1 VNTVDDHTHLAALS
15 NGVRVLVLR
24 TPQRQTLELS
34 VFVHTGSQ
42 HESPRDSGI
51 SHVVEHMAFKG
62 SATRDCQRI
71 NLDAE
76 MLGAQVNA
84 HTDKDHSA
92 FHMSGLACDAV
103 ALLRMLADIV
113 LTPTFPAD
121 ELERERQVI
130 LHEYLE
136 DEDDPLSVA
145 FRLFD
150 KTSWGAHPLALPVI
164 GSRRNIERFG
174 RDELQHYVQRQYTGA
189 NLVVAVAGDVSPELI
204 VREAEAC
211 FGALP
216 RGHDNAVAAPQWV
229 GGLCSR
235 ALSGTPQTHAVLGFP
250 IPGLRGTHAP
260 AVVAATLLGDGM
272 SSPLMDELRER
283 RGLVYYA
290 ACSADLLDSAG
301 QFVIEASTS
310 PQRLDEFFEHTVR
323 LLLEQA
329 GQVDSLQLAR
339 ARRQLIVRHLR
350 RQDQPAQRLETA
362 ALDLFASGRV
372 RRSDEQ
378 LAALQDVG
386 AEQVREAVA
395 RMLAAGAAVAVVG
408 KLPRGAAERLRGLAQ
423 PILRPEAAAAAAP
436 ARRRHFGA
444 RTGRGART
452 APS

>member
-1 VNTVDDHTHLAALS
+1 MNTVDDHTFFATLA

-24 TPQRQTLELS
+24 TPQRRTLELS

-42 HESPRDSGI
+42 HESARDSGI
-51 SHVVEHMAFKG
+51 SHMVEHMAFKG

-92 FHMSGLACDAV
+92 FHMSGLADDAV

-130 LHEYLE
+130 LHEYLD
-136 DEDDPLSVA
+136 DEDDLLSVA

-150 KTSWGAHPLALPVI
+150 KGCWGAHALALPVI
-164 GSRRNIERFG
+164 GTRRNIERFT
-174 RDELQHYVQRQYTGA
+174 RDELRAYVQRQYTGA
-189 NLVVAVAGDVSPELI
+189 NLLVAVAGDVDAQAI
-204 VREAEAC
+204 AREAERC

-216 RGHDNAVAAPQWV
+216 HGAANQVAAPLWH
-229 GGLCSR
+229 GGLSTR
-235 ALSGTPQTHAVLGFP
+235 TLSGTPQTHAVLGFP
-250 IPGLRGTHAP
+250 IPGLGGAHTP
-260 AVVAATLLGDGM
+260 AVVAAALLGDGM

-290 ACSADLLDSAG
+290 ACSADVLELAG

-310 PQRLDEFFEHTVR
+310 PQRLDEFFAETQR
-323 LLLEQA
+323 LLLAHAQA
-329 GQVDSLQLAR
+329 VDAAQLAR
-339 ARRQLIVRHLR
+339 ARRQLLVRHLR
-350 RQDQPAQRLETA
+350 RQDQPAQRLEQA
-362 ALDLFASGRV
+362 ALELFATGRV

-378 LAALQDVG
+378 LEALQSASAD
-386 AEQVREAVA
+386 AVREAFA
-395 RMLAAGAAVAVVG
+395 RMLEAGAAIAVAG
-408 KLPRGAAERLRGLAQ
+408 KLPRGAGERLRKLAR
-423 PILRPEAAAAAAP
+423 PLLRAPGTPERP
-436 ARRRHFGA
+436 PPGRRRHFGA
-444 RTGRGART
+444 RTPPA
-452 APS
+452 

>member
-1 VNTVDDHTHLAALS
+1 MNTVDDHTHLTELS

-24 TPQRQTLELS
+24 TPQRKTAELS

-42 HESPRDSGI
+42 HESAHDSGI

-92 FHMSGLACDAV
+92 FHMSGLASDALS
-103 ALLRMLADIV
+103 LLRMLADIV

-130 LHEYLE
+130 LHEYLD

-150 KTSWGAHPLALPVI
+150 KASWGTHALALPVI
-164 GSRRNIERFG
+164 GTRRHIERFT
-174 RDELQHYVQRQYTGA
+174 RDELLAYVQRQYTGA
-189 NLVVAVAGDVSPELI
+189 NLIVGVAGDVETPAI
-204 VREAEAC
+204 VREAERC

-216 RGHDNAVAAPQWV
+216 RGSGNQVAAPLWC
-229 GGLCSR
+229 GGLSTR
-235 ALSGTPQTHAVLGFP
+235 ALSGAPQTHAVLGFP
-250 IPGLRGTHAP
+250 IAGLGGAHAS

-290 ACSADLLDSAG
+290 ACSADVLELAG

-310 PQRLDEFFEHTVR
+310 PQRLDEFFGETLR
-323 LLLEQA
+323 LLLAHAQ
-329 GQVDSLQLAR
+329 GVDAAALAR
-339 ARRQLIVRHLR
+339 ARRQLLVRHLR
-350 RQDQPAQRLETA
+350 RQDQPAQRLEMA
-362 ALDLFASGRV
+362 ALDLFATGRV
-372 RRSDEQ
+372 RRADEQ
-378 LAALQDVG
+378 LAALQEVSAD
-386 AEQVREAVA
+386 QVREAFA
-395 RMLAAGAAVAVVG
+395 RMIEAGAAIAVAG

-423 PILRPEAAAAAAP
+423 PILRGNTAP
-436 ARRRHFGA
+436 ARPPPGRRRHFGA
-444 RTGRGART
+444 RTPPG
-452 APS
+452 